1 MVVNSRTELV
11 LTFSSMFSVLIQAN
25 VELITVQLALP
36 GQEGEEKIHILVQVE
51 KRISKSYS
59 TWEII

>member
-11 LTFSSMFSVLIQAN
+11 LTFSSMFPVLIQGN

-36 GQEGEEKIHILVQVE
+36 GQEGEEKIHI
-51 KRISKSYS
+51 
-59 TWEII
+59 